1 MKGANKTT
9 IVRDGPWGVFHFM
22 AYIGAAI
29 YFISQ
34 SGGGFWEVILALL
47 KAIIWP
53 IYAIYHVLMLLGA

>member
-9 IVRDGPWGVFHFM
+9 IVRDGPWGAFHFM

-29 YFISQ
+29 YFIGQ